1 MRILLMAVNA
11 KYIHSNPA
19 VYSLRAYAGETLAKN
34 IQIAEY
40 TINNREEEILADI
53 YERRPDMLGISCYIW
68 NWKLVTELIPE
79 IHKVLPDT
87 AVWLGG
93 PEVSFN
99 AREILEQFPML
110 TGIMVGE
117 GEAAFRELAA
127 HYLAQGA
134 QLGQIAG
141 IVYRQGGEIYGTPPR
156 EPTDIS
162 SLPFLYD
169 GLEPFTNRIIY
180 YESGRGCPYR
190 CSYCLS
196 SIDKSVRLRDIGL
209 VKREL
214 QFFLDKRVKQ
224 VKFVDRTFNCNHEH
238 AMEIW
243 KYLAEHDNGVTNFH
257 FEIEAKL
264 LSEEELDLLAGM
276 RPGLMQMEI
285 GVQTF
290 NIRALREVRRIA
302 DREKLC
308 GAVER
313 IRAAHNIHVHL
324 DLIAGL
330 PYEDFESF
338 QESFNAVYK
347 MHPEQLQLGFLK
359 VLKGSYMHEMAGSYE
374 LRYLD
379 APPYEVLSTKWLSY
393 GDILRLKAV
402 EQMVGIYYNSNQF
415 MHTLHLLEQ
424 VFPTPFFLY
433 DALACFYK
441 ENGLFVQTPSRGERY
456 QALYEFAMTT
466 LLKDREEMVR
476 EVLIFDLY
484 LRENIKSRPAFAKE
498 HKEAAGEPYKKAV
511 RGFYQRE
518 EKTRRYLPGYAEYD
532 AGQMKKMTHME
543 LFFYPVWE
551 EEISMRTKRRE
562 NPCAVLFDYRVRD
575 ALTYAAGTIVLDGEL
590 TLEGREK

>member
-1 MRILLMAVNA
+1 MQILLMAINA

-19 VYSLRAYAGETLAKN
+19 VYSLRAYAGETLAEH
-34 IQIAEY
+34 IQVAEY
-40 TINNREEEILADI
+40 TINNRREEILADI

-68 NWKLVTELIPE
+68 NWRLVTELIPE

-99 AREILEQFPML
+99 AKEILEQFPML

-117 GEAAFRELAA
+117 GEATFRELAMR
-127 HYLAQGA
+127 YLAQSA

-141 IVYRQGGEIYGTPPR
+141 IVYRHGDEICETPPR
-156 EPTDIS
+156 ELTDIS
-162 SLPFLYD
+162 SLPFLYN

-180 YESGRGCPYR
+180 YESSRGCPYR

-209 VKREL
+209 VKKEL

-257 FEIEAKL
+257 FEIEANL
-264 LSEEELDLLAGM
+264 LSGEELELLAGM

-290 NIRALREVRRIA
+290 NIQALREVRRIA

-308 GAVER
+308 ETVGR

-338 QESFNAVYK
+338 QESFNAVYH

-379 APPYEVLSTKWLSY
+379 VPPYEVLSTKWLSY

-402 EQMVGIYYNSNQF
+402 EQMVEIYYNSNQF
-415 MHTLHLLEQ
+415 VHTLRLLEQ
-424 VFPTPFFLY
+424 VFSAPFSFY

-441 ENGLFVQTPSRGERY
+441 ENGLFIQTPSRGERY
-456 QALYEFAMTT
+456 QALFDFAMTT
-466 LLKDREEMVR
+466 PLKSREEMVR

-484 LRENIKSRPAFAKE
+484 LRENIKNRPDFAKE
-498 HKEAAGEPYKKAV
+498 PEEAAGEPYKKAV
-511 RGFYQRE
+511 RSFYEKE
-518 EKTRRYLPGYAEYD
+518 EKTRRYLPGYEGYD
-532 AGQMKKMTHME
+532 ARQMKKMTHIE

-551 EEISMRTKRRE
+551 EGISMQTNRQE

-575 ALTYAAGTIVLDGEL
+575 ALTYAARTVVPD
-590 TLEGREK
+590 REFMEFI